1 LGEELGYG
9 FVLHFE
15 EVRSGSCVVVVVV
28 VGGVVS

>member
-1 LGEELGYG
+1 LGEELGHG

-15 EVRSGSCVVVVVV
+15 EVGSGSCVVVV